1 MGFRHIVTKLGLGLK
16 KYSPEILAG
25 VGTVAVIG
33 GVVWA
38 CKSAVDA
45 SEDIKKCKD
54 DVADIK
60 QSMEDGV
67 IEQKAGKKAIRKAR
81 FECARVSAFKFAGPA
96 VLIGGGLAC
105 HFKAKGILG
114 ERLDGAAAMLA
125 ATTARYDTLAE
136 NVKKEYGES
145 EFRRLQYGISEDTAE
160 IRKTDSETGNEVVSN
175 ENFDGIIDLKKVGR
189 FTLVFDHNSRWHHT
203 DIDHNLSYIKSAERI
218 LTERLQR
225 TGVLWLCDVMK
236 EMDIRPKNKEEAILS
251 RIICWTYDP
260 SSKNKDCCV
269 NLRAQRLFDGESKN
283 YDTGYNPVYILDPNY
298 DTNINQEWFK
308 YMR

>member
-54 DVADIK
+54 DVAEIK

-105 HFKAKGILG
+105 HIKAKSIVGR
-114 ERLDGAAAMLA
+114 RLDGVAAAYA
-125 ATTARYDTLAE
+125 ALNSRHELLVE
-136 NVKKEYGES
+136 NIKKEYGEA
-145 EFRRLQYGISEDTAE
+145 EYRRLQYGLGEDTAE
-160 IRKTDSETGNEVVSN
+160 VKRTNPETGNEVVSN

-189 FTLVFDHNSRWHHT
+189 FTLVFDHNSRWHYT
-203 DIDHNLSYIKSAERI
+203 DVEHNLKYIQSAERI
-218 LTERLQR
+218 RTERLHR

-236 EMDIRPKNKEEAILS
+236 DMDIRPKNKEEALLS
-251 RIICWTYDP
+251 RIICWTSDP
-260 SSKNKDCCV
+260 SNKNKYCCV

-283 YDTGYNPVYILDPNY
+283 YDTGYNPVFILDPNY
-298 DTNINQEWFK
+298 DTNINQDWFK